1 MNCLSIDLIYLY
13 LEGELTAAEMS
24 ALKKHLH
31 SCPLCQNAVEERRL
45 LLEAA
50 DNIPLIQPPPMFT
63 QQVMSRI
70 LPQRISLRAA
80 VLAITSAFTSAA
92 ALLMILF
99 LLSGQSV
106 ANMLVGLNHAAI
118 NVVRNIVVGGAK
130 VIKVVVLVFKLIYQ
144 FSEFIVEG
152 LGHLTGILSPEFQV
166 MIISVILLSTMF
178 LYLVVKRKILTGDKI

>member
-13 LEGELTAAEMS
+13 LEGELPTAEIS
-24 ALKKHLH
+24 AVEKHLH

-80 VLAITSAFTSAA
+80 VLAVTSAFTSAA